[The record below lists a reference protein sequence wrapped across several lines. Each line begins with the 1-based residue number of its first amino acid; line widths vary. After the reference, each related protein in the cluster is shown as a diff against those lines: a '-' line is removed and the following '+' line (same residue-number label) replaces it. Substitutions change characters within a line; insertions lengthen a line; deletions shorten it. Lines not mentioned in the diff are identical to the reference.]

1 LSEAHSVVT
10 PTGSEL
16 SGLRLARI
24 SWVIGLAL
32 TAVFL
37 SYKVVQLLLTPAVI
51 DGASGITGPEMLVAL
66 VSLFSVVPIAAGIVL
81 AHVAISRGALADLRA
96 RTHALFGLVAGY
108 FFLACLILNVAFGLL
123 GSAVEPA
130 TVHSSFLVQLFYALG

>member
-1 LSEAHSVVT
+1 MT

-96 RTHALFGLVAGY
+96 RTHALFGLVA
-108 FFLACLILNVAFGLL
+108 LL
-123 GSAVEPA
+123 LSRVPDPQCRFRSARQRCGTRDGS
-130 TVHSSFLVQLFYALG
+130 